1 MNDFVSWCMHLLVLF
16 LFHDVTSL
24 TSLQFPLKYFH
35 LFHSLLVW
43 GKAPNKN
50 EISVYCPA
58 RSAACTTFC
67 TSAHALARAHG
78 QRPCRANY
86 SRCTR
91 AGHAENGVVQCLL
104 CKAPRSTV
112 DMAREERS
120 LGVHAHLR
128 RLWRHF
134 VK

>member
-1 MNDFVSWCMHLLVLF
+1 MTLCLGVCIF
-16 LFHDVTSL
+16 LFSFFFMASHPYIPLVS
-24 TSLQFPLKYFH
+24 LKYFH

-43 GKAPNKN
+43 GKALNRN
-50 EISVYCPA
+50 GISVYCSA
-58 RSAACTTFC
+58 RSTACTTFC

-112 DMAREERS
+112 DMVREERS

-128 RLWRHF
+128 QLWRHF